1 MNRSVINSAST
12 SALKNKFNH
21 KLQTLSA
28 VTLLATAAMATS
40 VTAAELEVK
49 LVNLTHSIAF
59 TPILVAAHNSDASLF
74 HVGETASMAL
84 QKMAEGGNTA
94 DLKTAVTAA
103 GGVNLDLTS
112 APTMA
117 GVSSMGMLDTG
128 SNMYLSVT
136 AMMLPTND
144 GFVGLDSWK
153 IPTEAGTYTV
163 MLNAYDAGTE
173 VNDEIINGGGAA
185 GVAGIPAD
193 PSGNAG
199 TGATGASANEAN
211 MNVHIHP
218 GNVGDT
224 NATGGI
230 SDVNSTVHR
239 WLNPVA
245 KLVVT
250 VK

>member
-1 MNRSVINSAST
+1 MKFKQKLKSLAVIS
-12 SALKNKFNH
+12 
-21 KLQTLSA
+21 
-28 VTLLATAAMATS
+28 TLLAASQVNAADLDIT
-40 VTAAELEVK
+40 

-59 TPILVAAHNSDASLF
+59 TPILVAAHDKQTSLF
-74 HVGETASMAL
+74 HLGESATAAL
-84 QKMAEGGNTA
+84 QKMAEGGDIS
-94 DLKTAVTAA
+94 DLKIAINSASGVT
-103 GGVNLDLTS
+103 LDLTS
-112 APTMA
+112 APTLA
-117 GVSSMGMLDTG
+117 GITSMGSLDTG
-128 SNMYLSVT
+128 NNMYLSLT

-153 IPTEAGTYTV
+153 IPSEAGTYTI

-173 VNDEIINGGGAA
+173 INDEIIIGGGSP
-185 GVAGIPAD
+185 GSAGIPAD
-193 PSGNAG
+193 PSGNGG
-199 TGATGASANEAN
+199 TGATGASSNEAN
-211 MNVHIHP
+211 DKVHIHP

-230 SDVNSTVHR
+230 SDVDSSIHR